1 MLWVNFKIYK
11 EAFGDRAIK
20 LAESCRRVSEKAGI
34 KIIPVV
40 SALDLWRVKKEVGG
54 EVWLQNLD
62 LFFEGAHTGWVS
74 PLAAILAG
82 ADGALLNH
90 SEHKIP
96 PGKIRQIIAY
106 LKKDKWRNHWLNE
119 FRKVGLIPPKNEQ
132 MLNDQMKNFPLMV
145 CVKTK
150 GQIERWLKKL
160 RPRPEFVAYEPPE
173 LIGGEI
179 SVSQAQPQVIERI
192 VKLLPRYQVVVG
204 AGIKTADDVR
214 RALTLGA
221 KGVLVSSA
229 VVKAE
234 DPERKLLELVEGVKS

>member
-1 MLWVNFKIYK
+1 MIWVNFKIYQ
-11 EAFGDRAIK
+11 EAFGDRAVK
-20 LAESCRRVSEKAGI
+20 LAEICRRVSQKTGI
-34 KIIPVV
+34 KVIPVV
-40 SALDLWRVKKEVGG
+40 SALDLWRIKKEVGG
-54 EVWLQNLD
+54 EVWLQHLD
-62 LFFEGAHTGWVS
+62 LFFEGAHTGWIS

-106 LKKDKWRNHWLNE
+106 LKKDKWVAHW
-119 FRKVGLIPPKNEQ
+119 KEQ
-132 MLNDQMKNFPLMV
+132 LNDQMINDQMTKFKLMV

-150 GQIERWLKKL
+150 GQVERWLKKL

-173 LIGGEI
+173 LIGGDI
-179 SVSQAQPQVIERI
+179 SVSQAHPQVIERI

-204 AGIKTADDVR
+204 AGIKTADDIR
-214 RALTLGA
+214 RALKLGA

-229 VVKAE
+229 VVKASN
-234 DPERKLLELVEGVKS
+234 PEQKLLELSEGFKK